1 MNIPELTAEL
11 TRSLRRPPRKTLSL
25 INKALSYLTPFESAQ
40 ARTASASERDDLL
53 LLLNTHRLVLSP
65 YMDLDRIE
73 SHLLRS

>member
-11 TRSLRRPPRKTLSL
+11 TRSLRRPTRKTLSL
-25 INKALSYLTPFESAQ
+25 INKALSYLTPFEQ
-40 ARTASASERDDLL
+40 PEARTASPSERRDLL
-53 LLLNTHRLVLSP
+53 ELLNTHRMILCP

>member
-11 TRSLRRPPRKTLSL
+11 TRSLRRPTRKTLSL

-40 ARTASASERDDLL
+40 ATTTSRAERADLL
-53 LLLNTHRLVLSP
+53 HLLNTHRLVLSP